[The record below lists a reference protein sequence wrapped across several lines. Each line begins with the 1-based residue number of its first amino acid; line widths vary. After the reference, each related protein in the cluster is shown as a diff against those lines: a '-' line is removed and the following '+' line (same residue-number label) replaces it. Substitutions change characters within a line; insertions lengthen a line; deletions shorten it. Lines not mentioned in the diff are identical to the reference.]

1 MNTKTKT
8 NLAWG
13 HINGGITGRGDTNT
27 RPRLLIIFCYSAAE
41 GQGDRVPN
49 AVWYSRVM
57 MDTTVPWSNRA
68 VHRNDGK
75 ENWLRAD
82 KEAKPE
88 LIQTLLKRKVDKHS
102 SSLPGESESNHNY
115 HAWHGASLL
124 KYLSTYISARILHIK
139 RSPCAPSSQTP
150 SSSYTTAQKY
160 THTQWIAQALLLII
174 ASASAAFPLLH
185 VRWTWHPVS
194 SYYITSA
201 VVL

>member
-57 MDTTVPWSNRA
+57 MDTTAPWSNRA
-68 VHRNDGK
+68 VHRNEGK

-102 SSLPGESESNHNY
+102 SSLPGSQGKVTVITTITLDMAHPFSNICQPT
-115 HAWHGASLL
+115 
-124 KYLSTYISARILHIK
+124 YLQEYYISREAHVLLPHRHHHH
-139 RSPCAPSSQTP
+139 
-150 SSSYTTAQKY
+150 
-160 THTQWIAQALLLII
+160 HTQQHKNTPTH
-174 ASASAAFPLLH
+174 SE
-185 VRWTWHPVS
+185 
-194 SYYITSA
+194 
-201 VVL
+201 